1 MKARVLRSIHAIDA
15 AAWDSLCPDVVFS
28 HGWLRALEDS
38 QAVDAEPRHIV
49 LEENNQLVGA
59 LACFVQRGDPYYTLA
74 DRLFGAAGATK
85 GLNQLTL
92 PALLAYSP
100 LAHRTEL
107 FLAPSVARS
116 AAVRVVAKAM
126 AGICRDER
134 IPVSGWLFAT
144 GNPPLRACG
153 YRSVYLG
160 PTAQWPNHY
169 ASFESYLGRL
179 RSVSRHRYRIVCNE
193 LNRFEQSGVQL
204 TEEPLH
210 ALDDE
215 TLARLRGA
223 RAARY
228 RNGNTRPLPAAFF
241 GSLKQ
246 TLGDRAVVH
255 VARRDQKLIGYSI
268 VLKGKNRWHM
278 FLSGEQDATA
288 AHADKLH
295 FQLNYYFPMR
305 RAIESGAHT
314 LDYGMATQQ
323 TKVERGCRLEPVQAW
338 LRFHS
343 LVASIVMP
351 AALPLADARYRWKH
365 RAYGKA
371 QSLSSDRPMRGPGWQ
386 RALNRVAERHLFVI
400 ASLDTRTPIRLASQ
414 PPRLSI
420 RPLTDEEQLQ
430 LSTTVTPSRWRL
442 MLRFRK
448 AGYTCYGARIG
459 EELVGY
465 LWVTSGNVHAGE
477 YLGTLP
483 LRGDE
488 AFMGYIYVW
497 PAFRGLGIAQAMTD
511 HARSELLG
519 RGVRV
524 LYSGIV
530 STNEAS
536 LKSHGRFGALPLTLI
551 RYRRIGPWVNHRSQ
565 DWANEHPIAKLFV
578 SERQRSGYTPHR
590 AVAVGDAEL
599 WQRGRQ
605 GTETTWKPSDPLW
618 KQVSSAW
625 NAYGLR
631 WFLKRCAQKLL
642 AIVWEKTTTIE
653 WVVPLERM
661 PLIPLPRV
669 PVQPRVRQLLPG
681 ELRQLEPAASPALYR
696 VFERYVADG
705 FTCFVAELNG
715 QIVGYNWYTDRSYRS
730 DFSRILFRLDAQ
742 ERFLVYSHTL
752 RAWRGRGVDVTLKA
766 VAFRRYQES
775 GVRAIRTAIDDM
787 NRSSMRMMSR
797 WHAVPVRLYHYRR
810 FLRWRRVRTENVAGK
825 PGLIK
830 ELIGRPPQ
838 PHVALKAAPQKD
850 VSHAPV

>member
-15 AAWDSLCPDVVFS
+15 AVWDSLCPDVVFS

-38 QAVDAEPRHIV
+38 QAVDAQPRHIV

-74 DRLFGAAGATK
+74 DRLFGAAGSNKA
-85 GLNQLTL
+85 LNRLTL

-107 FLAPSVARS
+107 FLAPSIARS

-134 IPVSGWLFAT
+134 IPVSGWLFDT
-144 GNPPLRACG
+144 GNPWLRACG

-210 ALDDE
+210 ALDDD
-215 TLARLRGA
+215 TLARLHGA
-223 RAARY
+223 HAARY
-228 RNGNTRPLPAAFF
+228 RNGNGRPLPAGFF
-241 GSLKQ
+241 ASLKQ
-246 TLGDRAVVH
+246 ALGGRAVVH
-255 VARRDQKLIGYSI
+255 VARRDQELIGYSI
-268 VLKGKNRWHM
+268 VLKGKDRWHM
-278 FLSGEQDATA
+278 FLSGEQDAA
-288 AHADKLH
+288 DAHSDKLH

-305 RAIESGAHT
+305 LAIESGAHT
-314 LDYGMATQQ
+314 LDYGMAAHQA
-323 TKVERGCRLEPVQAW
+323 KVERGCRLEPVQAW

-343 LVASIVMP
+343 LVSRVAMS

-365 RAYGKA
+365 RAFREA
-371 QSLSSDRPMRGPGWQ
+371 QSRSSERPVRGPWWQ
-386 RALNRVAERHLFVI
+386 RAFNRLAERHLFVLTSI
-400 ASLDTRTPIRLASQ
+400 DTRLPIHIPSL

-420 RPLTDEEQLQ
+420 RPLADEEQLR
-430 LSTTVTPSRWRL
+430 LSSTVTPSRWRL
-442 MLRFRK
+442 LMRFRK
-448 AGYTCYGARIG
+448 AGYACYGAWISG
-459 EELVGY
+459 ELVGY
-465 LWVTSGNVHAGE
+465 LWVTSGNAHAGE

-483 LRGDE
+483 LRSDE
-488 AFMGYIYVW
+488 AFIGYTYVW
-497 PAFRGLGIAQAMTD
+497 PAFRGLGIPQAMKD
-511 HARSELLG
+511 HASRELLAQ
-519 RGVRV
+519 GVHT

-530 STNEAS
+530 STNKAS
-536 LKSHGRFGALPLTLI
+536 LKNNGRLGALPLTFV
-551 RYRRIGPWVNHRSQ
+551 RYRRIGPWVNRRSQ
-565 DWANEHPIAKLFV
+565 DWDAEHPIAKLFV
-578 SERQRSGYTPHR
+578 SERQRTGYLPHR
-590 AVAVGDAEL
+590 AVAVGDPDM
-599 WQRGRQ
+599 WQRGRR
-605 GTETTWKPSDPLW
+605 GAETTWKPSDPLW

-625 NAYGLR
+625 RAYGLR
-631 WFLKRCAQKLL
+631 WVFKRSVEKLL
-642 AIVWEKTTTIE
+642 TLVGETNTIIE

-669 PVQPRVRQLLPG
+669 PVQPRVRQLLSE
-681 ELRQLEPAASPALYR
+681 ELGQLQPVASPALYR
-696 VFERYVADG
+696 LFERYVADD
-705 FTCFVAELNG
+705 FTCFVAELDG
-715 QIVGYNWYTDRSYRS
+715 QILGYNWYTDRSYRS
-730 DFSRILFRLDAQ
+730 DFSHILFKLNAQ

-752 RAWRGRGVDVTLKA
+752 RAWRGRGVDVALKA
-766 VAFRRYQES
+766 VVFRQYQEA

-825 PGLIK
+825 PGLIE
-830 ELIGRPPQ
+830 ELIGRLPQ
-838 PHVALKAAPQKD
+838 PHVALKAASQKD
-850 VSHAPV
+850 LSHAPV